1 MHYHLQ
7 LLHPQLFATL
17 ERHPLLL
24 GVLQRVVPHG
34 GAEADD
40 DVHPA
45 DGQREITSS
54 AGEKMMSGE
63 IPFGR
68 TPTFS

>member
-1 MHYHLQ
+1 MAEFISQCLATSLAFCIYHLQ
-7 LLHPQLFATL
+7 LLHPQLFTTL

-40 DVHPA
+40 HVHPA
-45 DGQREITSS
+45 GEQR
-54 AGEKMMSGE
+54 
-63 IPFGR
+63 
-68 TPTFS
+68 

>member
-17 ERHPLLL
+17 ERHALLL

-40 DVHPA
+40 HVHPA
-45 DGQREITSS
+45 DGQTDSVKSHDRL
-54 AGEKMMSGE
+54 A
-63 IPFGR
+63 R
-68 TPTFS
+68 T